1 LKCFFKEKGEKIMMR
16 GKIVLGILI
25 GFSTLL
31 LTSQLFAQAD
41 VIEKRQKL
49 MKSNSEAAKAIKA
62 AVESK
67 DYATVETKAKT
78 IMGNAEK
85 IPDLFPKGST
95 VGKTK
100 AKAEIWE
107 KADEFA
113 KNPKKLSK
121 AASEL
126 ADAAKAKDDAAIGV
140 KVKALGDVCSNCH
153 KTFREEK
160 YKE

>member
-1 LKCFFKEKGEKIMMR
+1 MIRKI
-16 GKIVLGILI
+16 LAAAL
-25 GFSTLL
+25 FSFVSLVV
-31 LTSQLFAQAD
+31 SAQVFAQAD

-62 AVESK
+62 AAESK
-67 DYATVETKAKT
+67 DYATIELKAKD

-100 AKAEIWE
+100 AKPEIWE
-107 KADEFA
+107 KGDEFA
-113 KNPKKLSK
+113 KNPKALGK

-140 KVKALGDVCSNCH
+140 KVKALGEVCGNCH
-153 KTFREEK
+153 KNFRAEK
-160 YKE
+160 YPE